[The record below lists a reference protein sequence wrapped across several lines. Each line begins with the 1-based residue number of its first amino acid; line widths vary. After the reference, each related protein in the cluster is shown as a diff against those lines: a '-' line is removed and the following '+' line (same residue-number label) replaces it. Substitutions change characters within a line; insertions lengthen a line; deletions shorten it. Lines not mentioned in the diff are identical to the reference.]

1 MRLEGEGEEIPGG
14 VAGDLYILLREE
26 EHPLFERRG
35 ADLFAPL
42 RIDLLK
48 AVEGGV
54 EEILGPDGESLSIRI
69 EEGIQS
75 GTVKVLEDRGLPVL
89 GHRGMR
95 GNLYLQVWV
104 STPAGLDSEQKKA
117 LRCALGDGAACA
129 IPRDNPHQGWKQWLQ
144 ALFGG
149 NQ

>member
-1 MRLEGEGEEIPGG
+1 MTPGRPAHASLLRGFALAAVCAAASAGCGAFDTRTPVEGEGEEIPGG

-104 STPAGLDSEQKKA
+104 STPA
-117 LRCALGDGAACA
+117 AATTK
-129 IPRDNPHQGWKQWLQ
+129 R
-144 ALFGG
+144 
-149 NQ
+149 